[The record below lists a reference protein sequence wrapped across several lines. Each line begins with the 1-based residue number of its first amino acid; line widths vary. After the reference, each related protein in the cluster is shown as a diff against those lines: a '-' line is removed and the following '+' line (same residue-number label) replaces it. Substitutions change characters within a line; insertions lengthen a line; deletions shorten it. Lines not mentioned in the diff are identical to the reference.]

1 MLGPLG
7 DGVRYN
13 HRIVLPW
20 IEPPS
25 PGTWLPR
32 TQLGYGPALA
42 WGPLNIAQLRVKSRE
57 VRKAKLQMEVGLL
70 RAIWEVK
77 RATWKGIKT

>member
-1 MLGPLG
+1 MLGPPG

-20 IEPPS
+20 TEPPS
-25 PGTWLPR
+25 PGTWPPR
-32 TQLGYGPALA
+32 TRLGYGPALA
-42 WGPLNIAQLRVKSRE
+42 RAPLDIAQLRVKSRD
-57 VRKAKLQMEVGLL
+57 VRKAELQLEVGLL
-70 RAIWEVK
+70 RAIREVK